1 MIHLRSWFARHR
13 FGAAL
18 TLLGIVPVLSLALE
32 AFSAAA
38 MPSLWIAE
46 TRGLLKIAQA
56 DGAIEAQIPLGPD
69 TQAVAVDG
77 QHERVW
83 AAAGRQLLS
92 LDFDGNALS
101 TTAVD
106 VPAGNPVLLQV
117 DPRADRVWLAM
128 QSQLHLFDGAGT
140 LLRQARLAHPV
151 TGIAV
156 DRARS
161 RLWLASKGAVH
172 SYDAAGNHLGEI
184 DTAGARIVRALD
196 YDASL
201 DQFWVVADDSLRRY
215 SPEGVLQSSVQSAWW
230 PQASLIAADQDGG
243 LWASD
248 SRQLVRIGRD
258 GSVAFGLEPA
268 VGSFVVSLAV
278 DTRDHSVW
286 VAGQRHVAHYGADG
300 SVLGVFA
307 LEQGGGA
314 ARLIRQIALPSGPAA
329 PQLEI
334 VAPADGSHVNSSRP
348 QFELSYRGND
358 VDPASIAFMADAAP
372 LPVACTARPDA
383 ASCSPVSPL
392 MDGTHDITV
401 TIADRSGLV
410 SEPALA
416 RIHVDTA
423 APVVTVAEPRD
434 GLLTSQPGV
443 RFAGSTSESC
453 ALTLNGTAVALV
465 DLRFSAGPLPL
476 VEGSN
481 AFELRAVDAAG
492 NVGVRQLAVTL
503 DTVPPAAPVAGRIE
517 ADAAAGQ
524 VTVTGAPGSVEPGTT
539 VTVVNLRTGERA
551 TVSANADGSFAATL
565 AGESGDALQIFAT
578 DGATNQGA
586 VTQVEAVGGP
596 FSGPIE
602 LSGITPANGATVNG
616 DFVLVSLDLKAPPNT
631 GVTINDFVAAATP
644 GAVGARY
651 HAHVPLQLG
660 QNTLSIAAHGQDGRV
675 VTRSLTVTSTGPYPY
690 RIVANRS
697 AGVAPLDVELEI
709 LDIGGRGILQVQI
722 DFNNDGVVDH
732 VGDGRSPI
740 ATTYG
745 GIGLRQAR
753 VVVFDNTGRGHVQ
766 MHPTILLSP
775 ALIDADIQAVWAG
788 MNEALVAGEKEAA
801 LQFLSGGAREQ
812 YGPIFDTLLPRMPEI
827 VASYSPLRRSVASG
841 SYSEYGVN
849 RMIDGIN
856 RVFLIGF
863 VTSESGQWLAD
874 SM

>member
-18 TLLGIVPVLSLALE
+18 TLLAAVPVLSLALE

-38 MPSLWIAE
+38 TPSLWVAE
-46 TRGLLKIAQA
+46 TRGLLKVSQA
-56 DGAIEAQIPLGPD
+56 DGAIEAEVPLGPG
-69 TQAVAVDG
+69 TQALAVDG
-77 QHERVW
+77 QNERVW
-83 AAAGRQLLS
+83 IAVDRQLRS
-92 LDFDGNALS
+92 VDFDGNPVSA
-101 TTAVD
+101 TAVD

-117 DPRADRVWLAM
+117 DPRGERVWLAM
-128 QSQLHLFDGAGT
+128 QSQLHLFDGRGG
-140 LLRQARLAHPV
+140 LLRQVRLAHPV

-161 RLWLASKGAVH
+161 RLWLASKGSID
-172 SYDAAGNHLGEI
+172 SYDAEGQALGGI
-184 DTAGARIVRALD
+184 DTGGARLVRALD
-196 YDASL
+196 YDTSL

-215 SPEGVLQSSVQSAWW
+215 SPEGVLQWSTRSSWW
-230 PQASLIAADQDGG
+230 PQVSLIAADQEGG

-248 SRQLVRIGRD
+248 SRQLVRIASD

-268 VGSFVVSLAV
+268 VGAVVVSLAV

-286 VAGQRHVAHYGADG
+286 VAGQRHVAHYGVDG

-314 ARLIRQIALPSGPAA
+314 ARVIRQIALPSGPAA

-334 VAPADGSHVNSSRP
+334 TAPATGSFLNGNRP
-348 QFELSYRGND
+348 TFELAYRGD
-358 VDPASIAFMADAAP
+358 DLDTGSIAFLVNAAP
-372 LPVACTARPDA
+372 LPVSCTASLDT
-383 ASCSPVSPL
+383 ASCRPVSPL
-392 MDGTHDITV
+392 ADGPHDITA
-401 TIADRSGLV
+401 TIANRAGIV
-410 SEPALA
+410 SEPALV
-416 RIHVDTA
+416 RIQVDTV

-434 GLLTSQPGV
+434 GLLTNQASV
-443 RFAGSTSESC
+443 RFAGSTSEAC
-453 ALTLNGTAVALV
+453 TLTLNGTGLALQ

-476 VEGSN
+476 AEGSN

-524 VTVTGAPGSVEPGTT
+524 VTVTGGPGSVEPGATI
-539 VTVVNLRTGERA
+539 TVVNLRTGERV
-551 TVSANADGSFAATL
+551 TVAANPDGSFAATL
-565 AGESGDALQIFAT
+565 AGESGDTLQIFAT

-586 VTQVEAVGGP
+586 ATQVEAVGGP

-602 LSGITPANGATVNG
+602 LSGIAPANGATVNG

-651 HAHVPLQLG
+651 HAYVPLQLG
-660 QNTLSIAAHGQDGRV
+660 PNTLSIAAHGQDGRV
-675 VTRSLTVTSTGPYPY
+675 VTRSLTLTSAGPHPY

-709 LDIGGRGILQVQI
+709 LDVGGRGILQVQI

-732 VGDGRSPI
+732 VGDGRSSI
-740 ATTYG
+740 TTTYT

-775 ALIDADIQAVWAG
+775 ALIDADIEAVWAG
-788 MNEALVAGEKEAA
+788 MNEALVSGEKEAA
-801 LQFLSGGAREQ
+801 LQFLSGGGRDQ
-812 YGPIFDTLLPRMPEI
+812 YGPIFETLLPRMPEI
-827 VASYSPLRRSVASG
+827 VASYSPLRRSLAGG

-849 RMIDGIN
+849 RMIDGTN
-856 RVFLIGF
+856 RLFLIGF
-863 VTSESGQWLAD
+863 VTNENGQWVVD